1 MINNVVLVGRI
12 VRDIDLK
19 VTKSGT
25 PVVNNVLAVNRPV
38 KQSNSDQ
45 VQTADFINFVV
56 YGNQAENLSLY
67 MKKGSLIG
75 LTGRIQTSSYDNQQ
89 GQRVYVTEVVAD
101 RCQFLDSRSPR
112 EGQTGGSYSAPTAS
126 HVAPTNSVPDFS
138 RDENPFGTTNPLGI
152 SDDDLPF

>member
-25 PVVNNVLAVNRPV
+25 SVVNNVLAVNRPV

-89 GQRVYVTEVVAD
+89 GQRVYVTEVVAETF
-101 RCQFLDSRSPR
+101 QLLESRNSQ
-112 EGQTGGSYSAPTAS
+112 GQQGRAQAQQQ
-126 HVAPTNSVPDFS
+126 APDFS
-138 RDENPFGTTNPLGI
+138 RSANTNPLDI
-152 SDDDLPF
+152 SSDMLPF

>member
-126 HVAPTNSVPDFS
+126 HVAPTNSVPDCS
-138 RDENPFGTTNPLGI
+138 RDENPFGSTNPLDI

>member
-112 EGQTGGSYSAPTAS
+112 EGQTGGSYSAPTAN

-138 RDENPFGTTNPLGI
+138 RDENPFGSTNPLDI